1 MGFSLSAATAIIGL
15 SILISIELIVSTS
28 IPTVTNIHDSYE
40 EMRDRSIDR
49 LQTDINITDINTSPN
64 GSNYDLTFVVGNKGA
79 TSLKLEYF
87 TVLINGNL
95 SSYTSSKTYLYPENT
110 AEFSVLNI
118 DGGVNERLKVITNNG
133 ISEYTNFVVP

>member
-1 MGFSLSAATAIIGL
+1 MGFSLSAATAIIGV

-49 LQTDINITDINTSPN
+49 LKTDINISGIVTTPN
-64 GSNYDLTFVVGNKGA
+64 GSNYDLNFAVGNKGA
-79 TSLKLEYF
+79 VSLKIDYF
-87 TVLINGNL
+87 QVLINGNL
-95 SSYTSSKTYLYPENT
+95 SSFTSSKTYLYPEKT

-118 DGGVNERLKVITNNG
+118 EGGGNERLKVITNNG
-133 ISEYTNFVVP
+133 ISEYTTFVVP